1 MTGFSYVLN
10 ALEAQGEEFSPDT
23 GTQEGL
29 LKFGVGYIEHG
40 VLLYIQ
46 VEMSTQQRDKEIFR
60 SRFGSN
66 HTI

>member
-23 GTQEGL
+23 GNQEGL
-29 LKFGVGYIEHG
+29 LKFGVGYIEQG

-60 SRFGSN
+60 
-66 HTI
+66 